1 MELYHRVDVGLDSFP
16 YNGHTT
22 SLESFWM
29 GVPVVTLMGKT
40 AVSRA
45 GFCQASNLGLPEL
58 AGSTAAEFVKI
69 AVGLAT
75 DLPRLRELRMT
86 LRQRMERSPLMDTR
100 KFARNIEAAYRE
112 MWRQWRLASPAQAK

>member
-1 MELYHRVDVGLDSFP
+1 MEQVANSRLLLLAPPGSHRQRTTDRLAQLGIDGSRVEFVSSRPRRAYMELYHRVDVGLDSFP

-45 GFCQASNLGLPEL
+45 GFCQASNLGCRNWLDP
-58 AGSTAAEFVKI
+58 
-69 AVGLAT
+69 
-75 DLPRLRELRMT
+75 
-86 LRQRMERSPLMDTR
+86 RQRNS
-100 KFARNIEAAYRE
+100 
-112 MWRQWRLASPAQAK
+112 